1 MFVVTDGNL
10 RLLGKNEDRR
20 LAGRLFFFHLF
31 CVLTLHYKF
40 NLLLLWCRIN
50 FRVKSLMLNCI

>member
-10 RLLGKNEDRR
+10 RLLGKMKIDDW
-20 LAGRLFFFHLF
+20 LVVYFFYLF
-31 CVLTLHYKF
+31 CVLTLNCKF

>member
-1 MFVVTDGNL
+1 MKIDDWLVVY
-10 RLLGKNEDRR
+10 
-20 LAGRLFFFHLF
+20 FFHLF
-31 CVLTLHYKF
+31 CVSTLHYKF